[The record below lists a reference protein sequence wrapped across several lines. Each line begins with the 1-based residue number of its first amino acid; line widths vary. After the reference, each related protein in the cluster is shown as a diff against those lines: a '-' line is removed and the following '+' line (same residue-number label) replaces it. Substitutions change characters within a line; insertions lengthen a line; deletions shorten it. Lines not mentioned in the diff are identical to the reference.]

1 MLKVAN
7 NKLVVGKEEYYPFSA
22 EMHYFRVNK
31 RHWSICFERIRKA
44 GFRIIATCVP
54 WNLHEF
60 ALGEYDFYGTTDH
73 TRDLVVFLEL
83 AREFGFKVI
92 LCPGPYIDS
101 DWKNG
106 GYPDF
111 LFNYPEILAKC
122 PTGESFRISDNKPG
136 VSSGVSQ
143 PSSITESPSILASVD
158 RGRREQER
166 FADYT
171 VADQIPKTSD
181 LIISSLHPRYFNHVK
196 RYLAA
201 LSDIIKNYIYPKG
214 PVVMVKLDNG
224 LGPFF
229 EGAAGGSLTP
239 FKQDYNEHITGVL
252 FPEFLKA
259 RYGEVKKLSHLYGE
273 KYSDFKYVKPPA
285 ELKISQMHH
294 LIKYFDW
301 ISFKEWLLNDYV
313 LKLKETYLSFD
324 VPPLFYTDLFL
335 SRDLSVPFGW
345 KKLESDD
352 LFVGIA
358 PDKGR
363 GGYVDLIRHLRYFS
377 TCCSFCWSSEFPVG
391 SRADTPQDGQ
401 RYFPIT
407 PRQVKFLLTTALSSG
422 IKGFNYHMFVER
434 DHWYDAPLA
443 NDGTIQPNFELI
455 KKFTDLAG
463 KIGLSQLK
471 STRPVGLASYR
482 PYLWFDFLTSSAGG
496 KMGEDFSYLPFLT
509 SKTHPGLSADLI
521 NLKINFGMPDLWL
534 PESLKEFPCLLV
546 PCAEFMDGETQKLL
560 VSWAKEGKNLI
571 LFGLLPRFDLNFK
584 ECNILGDALKMRS
597 KEHSAVGRVE
607 AGNHEVASFVYGHL
621 KGAKKSAILA
631 KHQDNPVGAVTKLGK
646 GHVFVFTFDLS
657 AELNHHKLSFL
668 ESIFLQAGIQN
679 QVYCDAPEVDLII
692 QENNDHKIL
701 YVINPSAEDRTAR
714 PGNATSFSN
723 NKKKNSKKIILRFD
737 PRRVGIKGKKLRL
750 IDLLGDEI
758 IKTSP
763 EELKTG
769 IIIEIASLDSRMYL
783 IEGK

>member
-7 NKLVVGKEEYYPFSA
+7 NKLVVGKEEYYAFSA

-44 GFRIIATCVP
+44 GFRIISTCVP

-60 ALGEYDFYGTTDH
+60 ALGEYDFFGTTDH

-92 LCPGPYIDS
+92 LCPGPYINS

-111 LFNYPEILAKC
+111 LYNYPEILAKG
-122 PTGESFRISDNKPG
+122 PTGESFRISDNKTGQPG
-136 VSSGVSQ
+136 GGSEPLSLLE
-143 PSSITESPSILASVD
+143 TPSILTPVD
-158 RGRREQER
+158 RGRREQDRVTE
-166 FADYT
+166 
-171 VADQIPKTSD
+171 TSANEQVPNKGN
-181 LIISSLHPRYFNHVK
+181 LIFTPLHPRYMNHVK

-224 LGPFF
+224 LGSFF
-229 EGAAGGSLTP
+229 GSTAYGDLAP
-239 FKQDYNEHITGVL
+239 FKQDYNEQVTGIL
-252 FPEFLKA
+252 FPEFLQTK
-259 RYGEVKKLSHLYGE
+259 YGEIKKLSHLYGE
-273 KYSDFKYVKPPA
+273 KYSDFKYVKPPV
-285 ELKISQMHH
+285 ELKISQTHH

-313 LKLKETYLSFD
+313 LKLKEIYLSFE

-358 PDKGR
+358 PDKG
-363 GGYVDLIRHLRYFS
+363 GGTYVDLVRHLRYFS
-377 TCCSFCWSSEFPVG
+377 TCCSFPWSSEFPVG
-391 SRADTPQDGQ
+391 SRADVTREGK
-401 RYFPIT
+401 RYFPVT
-407 PRQVKFLLTTALSSG
+407 PRKVKFLLTTALSSG
-422 IKGFNYHMFVER
+422 IKGFNYHMFVGR

-471 STRPVGLASYR
+471 SSPPVGLASYR
-482 PYLWFDFLTSSAGG
+482 PYLWFDFLTYSTSG
-496 KMGEDFSYLPFLT
+496 KTEKDFSYLPLLI
-509 SKTHPGLSADLI
+509 SKTHPGLSSDLI

-534 PESLKEFPCLLV
+534 PESLKEFSCLLV

-560 VSWAKEGKNLI
+560 ISLAKEGKNLI
-571 LFGLLPRFDLNFK
+571 LFGLLPRLDLNFK
-584 ECNILGDALKMRS
+584 ECSLLCDSLKMRS
-597 KEHSAVGRVE
+597 KEHTAVGKVE
-607 AGNHEVASFVYGHL
+607 ASGGEETSYIYGHL
-621 KGAKKSAILA
+621 RGVKKSSVLA
-631 KHQDNPVGAVTKLGK
+631 KHGEHPVGAVTKLGK
-646 GHVFVFTFDLS
+646 GHVFVFTFDIS
-657 AELNHHKLSFL
+657 AEFNHHKLSFL
-668 ESIFLQAGIQN
+668 EDIFHQTGIQN
-679 QVYCDAPEVDLII
+679 QIYCDAPQVDLII
-692 QENNDHKIL
+692 QKNDDHTIL
-701 YVINPSAEDRTAR
+701 YLINPISEDRPAWS
-714 PGNATSFSN
+714 GNVNSPTSN
-723 NKKKNSKKIILRFD
+723 QKKNSKKIILRFD
-737 PRRVGIKGKKLRL
+737 PRKLGIKGKKLRL
-750 IDLLGDEI
+750 LDLLGDDV

-769 IIIEIASLDSRMYL
+769 IILEIASPDSRMYL

>member
-44 GFRIIATCVP
+44 GFRIITTCVP
-54 WNLHEF
+54 WNLHES
-60 ALGEYDFYGTTDH
+60 ALGEYDFFGTTDH

-92 LCPGPYIDS
+92 LCPGPYINS

-111 LFNYPEILAKC
+111 LYNYPEILAKG
-122 PTGESFRISDNKPG
+122 PTGESFRISNNKPAG
-136 VSSGVSQ
+136 GSEVSPF
-143 PSSITESPSILASVD
+143 PSLIESPSILASVD
-158 RGRREQER
+158 RGRREQDR
-166 FADYT
+166 FADY
-171 VADQIPKTSD
+171 AANDQTPKACDVIFT
-181 LIISSLHPRYFNHVK
+181 SLHPRYLNHVK

-224 LGPFF
+224 LGPFY
-229 EGAAGGSLTP
+229 GTVAGGNLAP
-239 FKQDYNEHITGVL
+239 FKQDYNEHVTGVL

-259 RYGEVKKLSHLYGE
+259 KYGEVKKLSHLYGE
-273 KYSDFKYVKPPA
+273 KHSDFKYVKPPV

-313 LKLKETYLSFD
+313 LKLKETYLSYD

-335 SRDLSVPFGW
+335 SRDFSVPFGW

-358 PDKGR
+358 PDKGG
-363 GGYVDLIRHLRYFS
+363 GGYVDLVRHLRYFS
-377 TCCSFCWSSEFPVG
+377 TCCSFPWSSEFPVG
-391 SRADTPQDGQ
+391 SRADAPREGE
-401 RYFPIT
+401 RYFPVT
-407 PRQVKFLLTTALSSG
+407 PRKVKFLLTTALSSG
-422 IKGFNYHMFVER
+422 IRGFNYHMFVER

-471 STRPVGLASYR
+471 SAPLVGLVSYR
-482 PYLWFDFLTSSAGG
+482 PYLWYDFLAYSAGG
-496 KMGEDFSYLPFLT
+496 KTGEGFSYLPFLI
-509 SKTHPGLSADLI
+509 SKTHPGLSSDLI
-521 NLKINFGMPDLWL
+521 NLKINFGMPDLWMT
-534 PESLKEFPCLLV
+534 ESLKEFPCLLV

-560 VSWAKEGKNLI
+560 VNLAKEGKNLI

-584 ECNILGDALKMRS
+584 ECNILCDSLKMRS
-597 KEHSAVGRVE
+597 KEHSAVGKVE
-607 AGNHEVASFVYGHL
+607 ASDREAVSFIYGHL
-621 KGAKKSAILA
+621 RGVKKSSVLA
-631 KHQDNPVGAVTKLGK
+631 KHDDHPVGAVTRLGK
-646 GHVFVFTFDLS
+646 GQVFIFTFDIA

-668 ESIFLQAGIQN
+668 EDIFRQAGIQN
-679 QVYCDAPEVDLII
+679 QVYCDAPEVDLVI
-692 QENNDHKIL
+692 QENNDHTIL
-701 YVINPSAEDRTAR
+701 YLINPSTEDHAAWS
-714 PGNATSFSN
+714 GNATSPTN
-723 NKKKNSKKIILRFD
+723 NKKKSSKKIILRFD
-737 PRRVGIKGKKLRL
+737 PRKLGIKGKKLRL

-769 IIIEIASLDSRMYL
+769 IIIEIASPDSRMYL